1 MHRLSTTRVEADAV
15 ANRPGKSVIQYTK
28 RQIRTF
34 IRRLKM
40 KSNANNTTKKW
51 KRVVFGVL
59 ALAAFALTVVQL
71 TTRNS
76 VLADD
81 TEMTFP
87 SSAEAGAALAKAARS
102 SDETALGKILGVDT
116 KALLTTGDH
125 EAGKAAMQ
133 AFASKYEKMNRWV
146 DMTDGSRVLY
156 IGADNFAFPVPLAK
170 NASGKWYFDA
180 VAGTE
185 ELRAREI
192 GRNELLAI
200 DACAALADA
209 QEIYFA
215 AHGESAEFAQHIVS
229 TSGKQD
235 GLYWPV
241 LEQRVSS
248 PLANLG
254 DFAGPSV
261 AALAPDAP
269 LVIDGYKLRILTAQ
283 GDDAPGGAQSYIMN
297 GKMTGGFAILA
308 TPVKYAE
315 TGIMT
320 FMSGIDGVVYE
331 RDLGP
336 DTAKIAAS
344 IQEFNPSDDW
354 LEVE

>member
-1 MHRLSTTRVEADAV
+1 
-15 ANRPGKSVIQYTK
+15 
-28 RQIRTF
+28 
-34 IRRLKM
+34 M

-87 SSAEAGAALAKAARS
+87 SSAEAGAALAKAAKS
-102 SDETALGKILGVDT
+102 GNETAVAEILGLDT
-116 KALLTTGDH
+116 KVLLSAGDK
-125 EAGKAAMQ
+125 EADKAALE

-170 NASGKWYFDA
+170 NASRQWYFDA
-180 VAGTE
+180 VAGAE
-185 ELRAREI
+185 EIRARDI
-192 GRNELLAI
+192 GRNELLTI
-200 DACAALADA
+200 DACSALASA
-209 QEIYFA
+209 QEVYFA
-215 AHGESAEFAQHIVS
+215 AGRNSAEFAQRVIS
-229 TSGKQD
+229 TSGEQD
-235 GLYWPV
+235 GLYWAAS
-241 LEQRVSS
+241 ENQVSS
-248 PLANLG
+248 PLASLG
-254 DFAGPSV
+254 EFAGPSF
-261 AALAPDAP
+261 ATLSPDGP
-269 LVIDGYKLRILTAQ
+269 LVIDGYALRILTAQ
-283 GDDAPGGAQSYIMN
+283 GDDAPGGAQSYIVN
-297 GKMTGGFAILA
+297 GRMTGGFAILA

-320 FMSGIDGVVYE
+320 FMTGRDGLVYE

-336 DTAKIAAS
+336 DTAKVAAS
-344 IQEFNPSDDW
+344 IQEYNPTDDW
-354 LEVE
+354 SEVE